1 MVSAVDLAKRAFIKV
16 LLQLAAT
23 YAVKLSL
30 SRDSPADAVSAAYRK
45 VSLKVHP
52 DKGGTDEQQTALNA
66 AREAWETAKVA
77 APGKGKKRKAAEAE
91 TPESSLQL
99 VPVLPVRVMK
109 YMAAQY
115 RIQSLAVLLTFQKFT
130 DKAVWPRFTKF
141 VRDNLQE
148 WSVKMWCATMETNE
162 DGTYHFHLCLQFQIP
177 RHQKESHAG
186 ERNRGFSTSGQRM
199 CPCCCQLRRGG
210 Q

>member
-1 MVSAVDLAKRAFIKV
+1 MSLTPCFRQLERSAK
-16 LLQLAAT
+16 
-23 YAVKLSL
+23 
-30 SRDSPADAVSAAYRK
+30 P
-45 VSLKVHP
+45 P
-52 DKGGTDEQQTALNA
+52 
-66 AREAWETAKVA
+66 
-77 APGKGKKRKAAEAE
+77 EAE
-91 TPESSLQL
+91 IPETSFQL

-162 DGTYHFHLCLQFQIP
+162 DG
-177 RHQKESHAG
+177 RM
-186 ERNRGFSTSGQRM
+186 GQ
-199 CPCCCQLRRGG
+199 
-210 Q
+210 

>member
-16 LLQLAAT
+16 LLQLAVT

-30 SRDSPADAVSAAYRK
+30 SRDSPDDAVNAAYRQ

-52 DKGGTDEQQTALNA
+52 DKGGTDDQQTALNA

-91 TPESSLQL
+91 TPESSLQW

-109 YMAAQY
+109 YMAA
-115 RIQSLAVLLTFQKFT
+115 
-130 DKAVWPRFTKF
+130 
-141 VRDNLQE
+141 
-148 WSVKMWCATMETNE
+148 
-162 DGTYHFHLCLQFQIP
+162 
-177 RHQKESHAG
+177 
-186 ERNRGFSTSGQRM
+186 
-199 CPCCCQLRRGG
+199 
-210 Q
+210 

>member
-1 MVSAVDLAKRAFIKV
+1 MATVRTLLRCSDVFMRLVLRVHCGSSCGGGVQVMVFAVDLAKRAFIKV
-16 LLQLAAT
+16 LLQLAVT

-30 SRDSPADAVSAAYRK
+30 SRDSPADAVNSAYRE

-52 DKGGTDEQQTALNA
+52 DKGGTDDQQTALNV
-66 AREAWETAKVA
+66 ARDVWETATAA
-77 APGKGKKRKAAEAE
+77 APYRGKKRKAAEAE

-141 VRDNLQE
+141 VRDYLQE

-162 DGTYHFHLCLQFQIP
+162 DG
-177 RHQKESHAG
+177 RM
-186 ERNRGFSTSGQRM
+186 GQ
-199 CPCCCQLRRGG
+199 
-210 Q
+210 